1 MGNKT
6 IDEIMKLCDT
16 LVGEHETIRNKVGRS
31 AESVSRQYVEW
42 HDEFMKRYGDAIR
55 KAVQMYRIADP
66 RCDGEFPYLRVRV
79 TGKDG
84 TTYSY
89 SGHPY
94 EQNWEF
100 SLYSFTPDGFSGPST
115 SEYYPLHGDIK
126 DHTLPLV
133 KGFLASIS
141 WDACDNAVAELMAKY
156 ANELAKRNERDVSVL
171 K

>member
-6 IDEIMKLCDT
+6 IAEIMKLCDT

-55 KAVQMYRIADP
+55 KAVQMYRIA
-66 RCDGEFPYLRVRV
+66 GSEEFPYLRVQV
-79 TGKDG
+79 KGKDG

-89 SGHPY
+89 AGRPY
-94 EQNWEF
+94 ELNWEF

-156 ANELAKRNERDVSVL
+156 ANELAKCNERDVSVL